1 MKAVE
6 ILIASKSAL
15 KKLINNNI
23 NKIRIIDI
31 SNTPMSTL
39 CVMGMSELCELAV
52 QDSLIQNLDLRQNLK
67 L

>member
-15 KKLINNNI
+15 KKLITDST

-39 CVMGMSELCELAV
+39 YVMGMSELCELAV
-52 QDSLIQNLDLRQNLK
+52 QDSLIRNLDCR
-67 L
+67 